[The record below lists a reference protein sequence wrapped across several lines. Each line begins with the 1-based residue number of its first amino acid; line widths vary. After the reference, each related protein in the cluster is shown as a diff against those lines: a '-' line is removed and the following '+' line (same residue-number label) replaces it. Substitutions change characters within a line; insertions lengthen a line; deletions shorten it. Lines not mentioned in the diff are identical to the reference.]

1 MDTIGGLVFT
11 LAGHIPQKGDV
22 IEHENGIRF
31 EIMEGDTR
39 HIKYIL
45 VHRK

>member
-1 MDTIGGLVFT
+1 MDTLGGLVFT

-22 IEHENGIRF
+22 VAHDNGINF
-31 EIMEGDTR
+31 EIIEGDNR

-45 VHRK
+45 VRRK